1 MEESEIQFILEK
13 IEMECHTELSIFQGS
28 NGSVEGS
35 RSPEAKTLE
44 HLCRNSYECW

>member
-1 MEESEIQFILEK
+1 MEEFEIQFILEK
-13 IEMECHTELSIFQGS
+13 IEMEYHTELSTFQDS

-44 HLCRNSYECW
+44 HLFRNSYECW